1 MNYKNILKEGEF
13 LALKQGFG
21 QQQKQIQKLAM
32 TQQMQQSIRIL
43 KYGSEDLHNFL
54 SNVELENP
62 FMIVNASH
70 SYVTGGLDHQNEH
83 DIAEFA
89 VEKKA
94 QSLYDYLMDQ
104 VKLTMRKT
112 PIRDMVVYF
121 ISQLDQNGYLKA
133 DLEKLSKEKGIDKV
147 LMLDALTLL
156 QQLDPPGTGAR
167 NLQECLILQV
177 QYDSS
182 APLNA
187 EKILKED
194 FEDFTNRKWSKIA
207 KKHCISIGDVQK
219 ILDYVQTLSPA
230 PGAIYDQ
237 SEVGYIEPDLVIEN
251 MLDGSLEVKLTKES
265 NPEIRF
271 KKEYYES
278 LKNSSDKHVLDY
290 LKEKRHEFEKIQE
303 DVLMRGNTL
312 LRLGRLIVE
321 RQHDFFA
328 ESNQPLKPFLL
339 RDAAQKL
346 QLHES
351 TISRAVS
358 GKYLLYEGK
367 VMELKAFFSR
377 AVSYAGENGENV
389 SADEIQQKIRLIVEE
404 EDKKN
409 PLSDQKI
416 VDKMKEEGLKVSRR
430 TLAKYRERLGIPA
443 SSFRKRH

>member
-54 SNVELENP
+54 SNIELENP

-207 KKHCISIGDVQK
+207 KKHCISIEDVQK

-237 SEVGYIEPDLVIEN
+237 SEVGYIEPDLVIEKK
-251 MLDGSLEVKLTKES
+251 LDGSLEVKLTKES

-321 RQHDFFA
+321 RQHDFFT
-328 ESNQPLKPFLL
+328 ESNRPLKPFLL

-367 VMELKAFFSR
+367 VMELKEFFSR
-377 AVSYAGENGENV
+377 AVSYARENGENV
-389 SADEIQQKIRLIVEE
+389 SADEIQQKIRLIVEK

>member
-1 MNYKNILKEGEF
+1 M
-13 LALKQGFG
+13 ALKQGFG

-237 SEVGYIEPDLVIEN
+237 SEVGYIEPDLVVEKKP
-251 MLDGSLEVKLTKES
+251 DGSLEVKLTKES

-321 RQHDFFA
+321 RQHDFFT
-328 ESNQPLKPFLL
+328 ESNRPLKPFLL

-358 GKYLLYEGK
+358 GKY
-367 VMELKAFFSR
+367 V
-377 AVSYAGENGENV
+377 V
-389 SADEIQQKIRLIVEE
+389 
-404 EDKKN
+404 
-409 PLSDQKI
+409 
-416 VDKMKEEGLKVSRR
+416 
-430 TLAKYRERLGIPA
+430 
-443 SSFRKRH
+443 

>member
-1 MNYKNILKEGEF
+1 M
-13 LALKQGFG
+13 ALKQGFG

-237 SEVGYIEPDLVIEN
+237 SEVGYIEPDLVIEKK
-251 MLDGSLEVKLTKES
+251 LDGSLEVKLTKES

-321 RQHDFFA
+321 RQHDFFT
-328 ESNQPLKPFLL
+328 ESNRPLKPFLL

-367 VMELKAFFSR
+367 VMELKEFFSR
-377 AVSYAGENGENV
+377 AVSYARENGENV
-389 SADEIQQKIRLIVEE
+389 SADEIQQKIRLIVEK

-443 SSFRKRH
+443 SSFRKQH

>member
-104 VKLTMRKT
+104 VNLTMRKT

-237 SEVGYIEPDLVIEN
+237 SEVGYIEPDLVIEKK
-251 MLDGSLEVKLTKES
+251 LDGSLEVKLTKES

-321 RQHDFFA
+321 RQHDFFT
-328 ESNQPLKPFLL
+328 ESNRPLKPFLL

-367 VMELKAFFSR
+367 VMELKAFFSH
-377 AVSYAGENGENV
+377 AVSYARENGENV
-389 SADEIQQKIRLIVEE
+389 SADEIQQKIRLIVEK

-416 VDKMKEEGLKVSRR
+416 VDKMKEEGVKVSRR

>member
-1 MNYKNILKEGEF
+1 M
-13 LALKQGFG
+13 ALKQGFG

-207 KKHCISIGDVQK
+207 KKHCISIEDVQK

-237 SEVGYIEPDLVIEN
+237 SEVGYIEPDLVIEKK
-251 MLDGSLEVKLTKES
+251 LDGSLEVKLTKES

-321 RQHDFFA
+321 RQHDFFT
-328 ESNQPLKPFLL
+328 ESNRPLKPFLL

-367 VMELKAFFSR
+367 VR
-377 AVSYAGENGENV
+377 
-389 SADEIQQKIRLIVEE
+389 
-404 EDKKN
+404 
-409 PLSDQKI
+409 
-416 VDKMKEEGLKVSRR
+416 
-430 TLAKYRERLGIPA
+430 
-443 SSFRKRH
+443 

>member
-1 MNYKNILKEGEF
+1 M
-13 LALKQGFG
+13 ALKQGFG

-89 VEKKA
+89 VEKTA

-237 SEVGYIEPDLVIEN
+237 SEVGYIEPDLVVEKKP
-251 MLDGSLEVKLTKES
+251 DGSLEVKLTKES

-321 RQHDFFA
+321 RQHDFFT
-328 ESNQPLKPFLL
+328 ESNRPLKPFLL

-367 VMELKAFFSR
+367 VMELKEFFSR
-377 AVSYAGENGENV
+377 AVSYARENGENV

-443 SSFRKRH
+443 SSFRKQH

>member
-237 SEVGYIEPDLVIEN
+237 SEVGYIEPDLVIEKK
-251 MLDGSLEVKLTKES
+251 LDGSLEVKLTKES

-358 GKYLLYEGK
+358 GKYLLYEGR

-377 AVSYAGENGENV
+377 AVSYAGENV
-389 SADEIQQKIRLIVEE
+389 SADEIQQKICLIVEE

>member
-237 SEVGYIEPDLVIEN
+237 SEVGYIEPDLVIEKK
-251 MLDGSLEVKLTKES
+251 LDGSLEVKLTKES

-321 RQHDFFA
+321 RQHDFFT
-328 ESNQPLKPFLL
+328 ESNRPLKPFLL

-367 VMELKAFFSR
+367 VMELKEFFSR
-377 AVSYAGENGENV
+377 AVSYAKENGENV
-389 SADEIQQKIRLIVEE
+389 SADEIQQKIRLIVEK

-443 SSFRKRH
+443 SNFRKRH

>member
-1 MNYKNILKEGEF
+1 M
-13 LALKQGFG
+13 ALKQGFG

-237 SEVGYIEPDLVIEN
+237 SEVGYIEPDLVIEKKP
-251 MLDGSLEVKLTKES
+251 DGSLEVKLTKES

-290 LKEKRHEFEKIQE
+290 LKEKRHEFEKIRE

-321 RQHDFFA
+321 RQHDFFT
-328 ESNQPLKPFLL
+328 ESNRPLKPFLL

-367 VMELKAFFSR
+367 VMELKEFFSR
-377 AVSYAGENGENV
+377 AVSYARENGENV
-389 SADEIQQKIRLIVEE
+389 SADEIQQKIRLIVEK

>member
-133 DLEKLSKEKGIDKV
+133 DLEKFSKEKGIDKV

-237 SEVGYIEPDLVIEN
+237 SEVGYIEPDLVIEKK
-251 MLDGSLEVKLTKES
+251 LDGSLEVKLTKES

-321 RQHDFFA
+321 RQHDFFT
-328 ESNQPLKPFLL
+328 ESNRPLKPFLL

-367 VMELKAFFSR
+367 VMELKEFFSR
-377 AVSYAGENGENV
+377 AVSYARENGENV
-389 SADEIQQKIRLIVEE
+389 SADEIQQKIRLIVEK

>member
-237 SEVGYIEPDLVIEN
+237 SEVGYIEPDLVIEKK
-251 MLDGSLEVKLTKES
+251 LDGSLEVKLTKES

-321 RQHDFFA
+321 RQHDFFT
-328 ESNQPLKPFLL
+328 ESNRPLKPFLL

-367 VMELKAFFSR
+367 VMELKEFFSR
-377 AVSYAGENGENV
+377 AVSYAKENGENV
-389 SADEIQQKIRLIVEE
+389 SADEIQQKIRLIVEK